1 MSRSGSS
8 AKTSVDMLDSA
19 RPEVKQAPALSA
31 LAAALLVLCIGCTS
45 DPSNTPESAEESALG
60 TQSDQQLFQR
70 ARASLRAAGVER
82 LRWGLT
88 PYVAPDEII
97 ERYSPIIDWVSER
110 VGIDIDIHVG
120 DSYQDLERQII
131 EGRIDIA
138 VLGPYAY
145 VGAQS
150 ENPDIR
156 VFASHVA
163 LGSTTYGTYILTHD
177 DSGIESLEDLRDR
190 DFAFV
195 DRLSTSGW
203 LSPAAHLLE
212 RGINPVSEV
221 RGRYL
226 GSHEQVFDAVAAN
239 QVAAGA
245 VYSASVSEGR
255 RRNPMGNHVRI
266 LAKCAR
272 IPYDAYTLRAG
283 LEEVVGAALARAL
296 SEISTRDRRGRQT
309 LKSLARI
316 NGFIPVDDRHYDVI
330 RQLEARVVK
339 GLGPAAESDMHGP
352 SSKQPSG
359 SGKTPGIDNP

>member
-1 MSRSGSS
+1 
-8 AKTSVDMLDSA
+8 
-19 RPEVKQAPALSA
+19 
-31 LAAALLVLCIGCTS
+31 
-45 DPSNTPESAEESALG
+45 
-60 TQSDQQLFQR
+60 
-70 ARASLRAAGVER
+70 
-82 LRWGLT
+82 
-88 PYVAPDEII
+88 
-97 ERYSPIIDWVSER
+97 
-110 VGIDIDIHVG
+110 
-120 DSYQDLERQII
+120 
-131 EGRIDIA
+131 
-138 VLGPYAY
+138 
-145 VGAQS
+145 
-150 ENPDIR
+150 
-156 VFASHVA
+156 
-163 LGSTTYGTYILTHD
+163 
-177 DSGIESLEDLRDR
+177 
-190 DFAFV
+190 
-195 DRLSTSGW
+195 
-203 LSPAAHLLE
+203 
-212 RGINPVSEV
+212 
-221 RGRYL
+221 
-226 GSHEQVFDAVAAN
+226 
-239 QVAAGA
+239 A